1 MPSQGDPPPWDIGG
15 SPVDHVD
22 AVDDGTHAHTQST
35 PGTVWRDG
43 GEVGLRVKGDSLVA
57 WIIAHH
63 IALATVDAHVLVNHG
78 HGLLRVVQVIIGP
91 NTWESLAYHLLQS
104 KKPPSI

>member
-15 SPVDHVD
+15 SPVDHAD

-43 GEVGLRVKGDSLVA
+43 GEVGLWVKGDSLVA
-57 WIIAHH
+57 
-63 IALATVDAHVLVNHG
+63 
-78 HGLLRVVQVIIGP
+78 
-91 NTWESLAYHLLQS
+91 
-104 KKPPSI
+104 